1 MIRQIKVKDLCNE
14 LEAKLVDLGY
24 SEDSM
29 RRYRKVF
36 NELKEYSGDKDYSQS
51 LGTDFL
57 VEKFNQLGGFVTS
70 GEHSKNEMYYF
81 RVIRSLA
88 EYYNF
93 GTLFRRHDFKGE
105 IIWPTPFKDVTEGFI
120 KHKVEYQCAPS
131 YVRKVKITVSELI
144 MLLDSANV
152 HELNGIS
159 ADLIFSR
166 NRASYHSME
175 NFHSP
180 PIF

>member
-1 MIRQIKVKDLCNE
+1 MRQFRVKDLCDE
-14 LEAKLVDLGY
+14 LETKLINLGY

-36 NELKEYSGDKDYSQS
+36 QEFSEYAGNCDYSQS

-57 VEKFNQLGGFVTS
+57 VKKFNQLGGFVTS

-93 GTLFRRHDFKGE
+93 GTLFRRHDFKGA
-105 IIWPTPFKDVTEGFI
+105 IIWPEPFKAVTEGFI

-131 YVRKVKITVSELI
+131 YVRKVNLTVSELI
-144 MLLDSANV
+144 LLLDSANV
-152 HELNGIS
+152 HDLNGVS
-159 ADLIFSR
+159 ADLISR
-166 NRASYHSME
+166 YVHSLVQRILI
-175 NFHSP
+175 N
-180 PIF
+180 